1 MFKSEQPEVFCFH
14 AEKDQSI
21 RTIIDDGNVFFAA
34 NDVAKALGYLNSPQ
48 AVKRHCHQRG
58 ILKRYTPTTSGVQPL
73 LYLSESNVYRLV
85 IRSKKPQ
92 ALAFEAWI
100 MEEVIPSIRKKGYYF
115 KKTQPLPLPEGK
127 QKKLPFHL
135 IDQKWFDYVFKGKC
149 NIKQLGYEEALK
161 QLVFGLGRMA
171 EENFQKSEFI
181 SHTASYISQMEQ
193 TRAMF
198 FHNNK

>member
-1 MFKSEQPEVFCFH
+1 MQNSKLPEVFNFE
-14 AEKDQSI
+14 AESHHQIRVFENRPGEYWFLAKDVCDALGIKDTSYGIRPLDPHEKGPGIIRTLGGMQRMVTISESGLYKILFRSRKPNAKRFTNWVTHEVLPSI
-21 RTIIDDGNVFFAA
+21 RT
-34 NDVAKALGYLNSPQ
+34 
-48 AVKRHCHQRG
+48 
-58 ILKRYTPTTSGVQPL
+58 
-73 LYLSESNVYRLV
+73 
-85 IRSKKPQ
+85 
-92 ALAFEAWI
+92 
-100 MEEVIPSIRKKGYYF
+100 KGYYF